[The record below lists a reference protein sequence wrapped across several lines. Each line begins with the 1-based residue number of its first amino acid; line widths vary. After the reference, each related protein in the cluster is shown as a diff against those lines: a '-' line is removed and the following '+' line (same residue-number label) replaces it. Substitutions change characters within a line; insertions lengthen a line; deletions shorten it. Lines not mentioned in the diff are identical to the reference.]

1 MKEFNNVKEMKPYYN
16 AKTNT
21 YEFEC
26 DVQFNFNVDVMAN
39 ITAWDIKAWDIIA
52 WDIIAWDIIAWN
64 IEALNIIAR
73 DIKAWD
79 IEALNIIAWNIE
91 ALNINAEDINAW
103 DINAKDINAEDINAR
118 DINAKDINA
127 EDINALNI
135 NYYAV
140 CFAYK
145 NINCTSIKGHRN
157 NAKHFVLDGKITIK
171 PKTYKIKIDD
181 KEIELSEESYNNF
194 KRQFKEE

>member
-39 ITAWDIKAWDIIA
+39 ITAWDIIAWDIIA

-64 IEALNIIAR
+64 IEAR
-73 DIKAWD
+73 
-79 IEALNIIAWNIE
+79 
-91 ALNINAEDINAW
+91 
-103 DINAKDINAEDINAR
+103 
-118 DINAKDINA
+118 
-127 EDINALNI
+127 NI
-135 NYYAV
+135 NYFAV
-140 CFAYK
+140 CLAYK
-145 NINCTSIKGHRN
+145 NINCTSIKGRRN
-157 NAKHFVLDGKITIK
+157 NAKHFALDGKITIK